1 MTTKKKAQATATRGV
16 AVLTNVQCK
25 ICTSPHRGEIE
36 DVLVMQKLKETLPDG
51 TRPTENWIVDNSKQL
66 WGMQLNRSNIYAHY
80 TKHFRMGSPEE
91 MERRTQ
97 GEVTQSLRELIDEHG
112 LEAVQNVLPDVFLET
127 VVGLGYEN
135 LKRNPTVTVDQ
146 AIKAV
151 DALTRR
157 KHDEAQATLLS
168 QVAAAVGKRR
178 PRVVEAEVVEV
189 DNGGGEAGGGAG
201 EAHSSALVCRPSS
214 T

>member
-1 MTTKKKAQATATRGV
+1 
-16 AVLTNVQCK
+16 
-25 ICTSPHRGEIE
+25 
-36 DVLVMQKLKETLPDG
+36 MQKLKETLPDG
-51 TRPTENWIVDNSKQL
+51 TRPTENWITQESKAL
-66 WGMQLNRSNIYAHY
+66 WGMQLNRANIYTHY

-91 MERRTQ
+91 MERRTS
-97 GEVTQSLRELIDEHG
+97 GEVTQSLRELIEEHG
-112 LEAVQNVLPDVFLET
+112 LEAVNNVLPDVFLET

-168 QVAAAVGKRR
+168 KLAGAVGKRQ
-178 PRVVEAEVVEV
+178 PQVVEAEVVEV
-189 DNGGGEAGGGAG
+189 DHGGGTARGSAG
-201 EAHSSALVCRPSS
+201 EAHPSTLVRRPSAP
-214 T
+214 